1 MLAIVPTAIFYVVS
15 CCYCW
20 TTSNGLPGILPDI
33 LTYKTCVYTP
43 PGFSPGCMDNVTV
56 YPGGTATF
64 NCQVD
69 PRCHIQ
75 SLVWYHDAP
84 NGDKRLLKT
93 ARNASEPYVHTIIRA
108 GDHHQ
113 GRYYCII
120 NNVMGENECSAFL
133 IIRNASNSIN
143 RKSIAFITSKQI
155 IIGIVLILHTLLL
168 PAYHQQA
175 AVFGS
180 LLC

>member
-1 MLAIVPTAIFYVVS
+1 M
-15 CCYCW
+15 
-20 TTSNGLPGILPDI
+20 
-33 LTYKTCVYTP
+33 
-43 PGFSPGCMDNVTV
+43 
-56 YPGGTATF
+56 
-64 NCQVD
+64 D

-133 IIRNASNSIN
+133 ILRNASNSIN
-143 RKSIAFITSKQI
+143 SRKSIAFITSKQI

-168 PAYHQQA
+168 PAYHHHHQA
-175 AVFGS
+175 ASVGS
-180 LLC
+180 LLCLYEIQYGAILST

>member
-1 MLAIVPTAIFYVVS
+1 MVQYICVCRLRLVSWYVHTI
-15 CCYCW
+15 W
-20 TTSNGLPGILPDI
+20 NFAFL
-33 LTYKTCVYTP
+33 
-43 PGFSPGCMDNVTV
+43 F
-56 YPGGTATF
+56 
-64 NCQVD
+64 QVD

-133 IIRNASNSIN
+133 ILRNASNSIN

-168 PAYHQQA
+168 PAYHHQA
-175 AVFGS
+175 AVGS

>member
-1 MLAIVPTAIFYVVS
+1 MSTHSMSCGTMYICVCRLRLVSWYVHTI
-15 CCYCW
+15 W
-20 TTSNGLPGILPDI
+20 NNFAFL
-33 LTYKTCVYTP
+33 
-43 PGFSPGCMDNVTV
+43 F
-56 YPGGTATF
+56 
-64 NCQVD
+64 QVD

-133 IIRNASNSIN
+133 ILRNASNSIN

-168 PAYHQQA
+168 PAYNHHQA
-175 AVFGS
+175 AVGS